1 MVQYTDAL
9 NKTKELGLSS
19 SAKTSVATYMATS
32 STTPDRARIR
42 LAFFM
47 ITTSRIQLYGSGN
60 YYKGKPVKIQCETVH
75 RL

>member
-42 LAFFM
+42 LA
-47 ITTSRIQLYGSGN
+47 GN